1 MDKCGN
7 VVNVHVGTVESECA
21 CENVALTYPSSH
33 AHFGVLSFH
42 SVPGDALLLLHCNL
56 DTSQSS
62 RNQQGSIGKS

>member
-1 MDKCGN
+1 MDKCVN
-7 VVNVHVGTVESECA
+7 VVNVHVGTVHT
-21 CENVALTYPSSH
+21 ENVALTYPSSH